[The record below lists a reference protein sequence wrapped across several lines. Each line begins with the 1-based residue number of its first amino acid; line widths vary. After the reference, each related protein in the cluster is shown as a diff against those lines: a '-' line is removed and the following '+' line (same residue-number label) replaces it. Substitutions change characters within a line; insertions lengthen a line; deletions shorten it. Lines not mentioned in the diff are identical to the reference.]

1 MDRFKRVAVQFG
13 LRLRLAREARG
24 LTQEKMAELCGISPR
39 HYHNLEN
46 GHTNPSLATALQIS
60 SQLGFSLDSLREEVM

>member
-1 MDRFKRVAVQFG
+1 MDKLKRVAVQFW

-39 HYHNLEN
+39 NYHN
-46 GHTNPSLATALQIS
+46 LATALQIP
-60 SQLGFSLDSLREEVM
+60 SQLGFSLDVLREEAM

>member
-1 MDRFKRVAVQFG
+1 MDKLKRVAVQFW

-39 HYHNLEN
+39 NYHNLEN
-46 GHTNPSLATALQIS
+46 GHTNPSLATALQIP
-60 SQLGFSLDSLREEVM
+60 SQLGFSLDVLREEAM